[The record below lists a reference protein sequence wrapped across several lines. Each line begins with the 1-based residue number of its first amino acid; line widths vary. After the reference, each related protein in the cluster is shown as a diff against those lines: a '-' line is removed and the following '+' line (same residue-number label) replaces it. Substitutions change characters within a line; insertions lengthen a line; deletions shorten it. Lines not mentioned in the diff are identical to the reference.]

1 MRVFAIRNFLKLGE
15 NANCLVKWNAFD
27 EKANNLTINDEMVH
41 GEEEKVENDEKETS
55 QKEKGIQKDDSAAD
69 SKSKQK
75 NDVDREK
82 IKHDGKETKKSEKR

>member
-1 MRVFAIRNFLKLGE
+1 MTK
-15 NANCLVKWNAFD
+15 
-27 EKANNLTINDEMVH
+27 
-41 GEEEKVENDEKETS
+41 KETS

-82 IKHDGKETKKSEKR
+82 IKHDGKETKKSEKDELTAL